1 MSQTRSTNMK
11 MYCVQ
16 GLYVAPDPEQQ
27 AAQRKDQI
35 LYSVNG
41 LEVPTATQGFMFSW
55 EEAAA
60 NGGGAEAR

>member
-1 MSQTRSTNMK
+1 
-11 MYCVQ
+11 MYGVQ
-16 GLYVAPDPEQQ
+16 GLYVVPEPDQL
-27 AAQRKDQI
+27 ASQRKDHI

-41 LEVPTATQGFMFSW
+41 LEVPTDTQGFMFSW